1 MARITDA
8 HAGVMLACSYAV
20 QRRCGKGEQ
29 AMTMRMM
36 RTVAICAVL
45 STLLGCSGPGMYPFS
60 GQAASPDD
68 PVQRLNLGGEI
79 R

>member
-1 MARITDA
+1 MA
-8 HAGVMLACSYAV
+8 
-20 QRRCGKGEQ
+20 
-29 AMTMRMM
+29 MRAL

-45 STLLGCSGPGMYPFS
+45 STLLGCSGPGTYPFS